1 MGFFRTLYREG
12 REILGLKPPPENGTQ
27 LAERLCGEI
36 KNEFGGKKGKEGDN
50 YTLDTV
56 VGDRETTVLFE
67 AEPSRACVAMVVA
80 VDEGIAWTVSRDPL
94 AGAEPAAAGVERIY
108 VATGLFVEG
117 SGRAAAQAEAAW
129 KQLPTGARGVI
140 SQLVGKG
147 GGQLEVDG
155 AVARFTPE
163 LETLLDKSARYT
175 VKNHLQA
182 VQKIVEGMESGWA

>member
-1 MGFFRTLYREG
+1 MFRTLYREV
-12 REILGLKPPPENGTQ
+12 REIIGLKPPPENGTQ
-27 LAERLCGEI
+27 LAERLCGEL
-36 KNEFGGKKGKEGDN
+36 KNELGGKKGKDGDN

-56 VGDRETTVLFE
+56 VGERETTLLFE

-80 VDEGIAWTVSRDPL
+80 IDEGISWTVSRDPL
-94 AGAEPAAAGVERIY
+94 GGAEAPDAGVERIY
-108 VATGLFVEG
+108 VATGLYVEG
-117 SGRAAAQAEAAW
+117 TGRAVAQAEAAW

-140 SQLVGKG
+140 SQLVGKA

-155 AVARFTPE
+155 AVVRYTPE

-182 VQKIVEGMESGWA
+182 IQKVIEGMESGWA